1 MLNRCTVLI
10 AASLVSACASAAQLP
25 LSAGVGPQPELPP
38 PKTSVV
44 PLVKVATAKGWPA
57 GAKPVAAEGT
67 TVAVFAQG
75 LEHPRWLYVLPN
87 GDVLVAET
95 NAPPRPEDGKGI
107 KGKFFKHYQKKAGGA
122 APSANRITLLRDTD
136 GDGVAETRS
145 VFLSGLNGPFGMAL
159 AGNTFYVAN
168 ADALVK
174 VPYSPGQTQITA
186 APVKVEKGDI
196 LILHTGY
203 HRYYEGCPQQDLV
216 RYFCMHP
223 GGKLPLLEWMLDMQI
238 KWFGIDC
245 GSGDHPMNTTIRFMR
260 RDLRKQFEDTVGM
273 AVEEFFPSY
282 EYTHKLSGRKVK
294 NNVFPFHNYAFQ
306 EGLIHAENVGGDIE
320 KVLNTRAL
328 IGAFPWKYEGL
339 ESCPCRIIAFYDC
352 GKAEVEAFRGMAT
365 LKQRT

>member
-1 MLNRCTVLI
+1 MQMVDLSHRMSVHTPGWVGYAGNKMYY
-10 AASLVSACASAAQLP
+10 AQNLQTISIVAQRIDTA
-25 LSAGVGPQPELPP
+25 LHVG
-38 PKTSVV
+38 THID
-44 PLVKVATAKGWPA
+44 
-57 GAKPVAAEGT
+57 GALHA
-67 TVAVFAQG
+67 
-75 LEHPRWLYVLPN
+75 
-87 GDVLVAET
+87 
-95 NAPPRPEDGKGI
+95 
-107 KGKFFKHYQKKAGGA
+107 
-122 APSANRITLLRDTD
+122 TD
-136 GDGVAETRS
+136 GRDGDMASYPLE
-145 VFLSGLNGPFGMAL
+145 FLVNKGVIVDIS
-159 AGNTFYVAN
+159 
-168 ADALVK
+168 DK
-174 VPYSPGQTQITA
+174 VGDWDIITPDMITA
-186 APVKVEKGDI
+186 APVKVEEGDI

-223 GGKLPLLEWMLDMQI
+223 GGKLALLEWMLDMQI